1 MKKSLII
8 TLFSLLA
15 SFHMIAQESVSTDE
29 EVSENVW
36 EVKANALYLIV
47 GAVEVSAERSLNSE
61 SALGLTVFLPYD
73 KDVKDDIQYY
83 ISPYYRLYFGNKQ
96 TAGFFLEGFAM
107 INSTDRDFIF
117 EDDEDDFVTDLAL
130 GIGLGGKWLTKSG
143 FVGEISFGVGRNLF
157 NPEGSDLEFIGKGGI
172 SVGYRF

>member
-1 MKKSLII
+1 MKNTLLII
-8 TLFSLLA
+8 LICIFTG
-15 SFHMIAQESVSTDE
+15 FHTIAQESSSTDDDI
-29 EVSENVW
+29 SENVW
-36 EVKANALYLIV
+36 ELKANALYLIV
-47 GAVEVSAERSLNSE
+47 GAFELSAERSLNGE

-73 KDVKDDIQYY
+73 SDVKRDIQYY

-107 INSTDRDFIF
+107 LNSTDRDVFF
-117 EDDEDDFVTDLAL
+117 DDDEDDFVTDLAL

-143 FVGEISFGVGRNLF
+143 FIGEISFGVGRNLF
-157 NPEGSDLEFIGKGGI
+157 NNEGSDLEFIAKGGI